1 MKKPYNKKV
10 NVNKCM
16 ANDLVIT
23 FPMRDEQIIAKLDS
37 IKRWKY
43 VHKNLYSIDDFCSLL
58 NEFEMIQLSIGG
70 NSLFNKYNG
79 KQYNYLKEYNLTSTY
94 FKMIQ
99 RERDFSV
106 LTSFKSDI
114 INNGIPKK
122 SNGLRTQILGKLN
135 DDGSPIFKK
144 DTIFNRAAEE
154 LIIDM
159 KENKAIEVR
168 HEFFRDVDFN
178 RLNRKTNK
186 IGENW
191 VTVDKFPF
199 GSLVIPKFKEICHSV
214 LKELFLIN
222 RDDTLIKINSLPE
235 DILIGFIDS
244 CFNDKTPVGKEIL
257 FELFKNHILNNNNNK
272 TDDEIESLFPIERI
286 INSCIIRDD
295 WFRFNYGR
303 SIAQNLFLPHF
314 QDGFSINVYE
324 NYQLFTHKNIE
335 KLSDNLLLKHTNS
348 KKSESMVIGESS
360 IVSKEKFIENF
371 HLVTNNMFNDF
382 SKIPK
387 TCYFIG
393 GILTACLT
401 DSINEDEYK
410 DSDIDVC
417 FTGHESYDIVE
428 FIETYFGSLGE
439 LQTDKTTT
447 IHGDHLT
454 ISKYYPNRHVQINL
468 HFYPTLE
475 SILVGVDIDA
485 SCFAFNGKDLYCL
498 ERAIHSINYSINIA
512 CEFNFN
518 VRGNGH
524 YQKRLVKYLDRGFHV
539 YYLPTPQINYFF
551 TDIILSVSEN
561 DGFSPTLNQNGIAL
575 LASASL
581 SKQILKEL
589 KKPSFSIP
597 YGPSYDKKST
607 DLFIRSTYKSMY
619 NGYSTPMCH
628 RIIDTV
634 GEGEDSINTIL
645 FETRSIESLSLNKYS
660 WEQHITNETLRS
672 NLFNY
677 NQFF

>member
-1 MKKPYNKKV
+1 MKNKPYNKKV

-23 FPMRDEQIIAKLDS
+23 FPMSDEQIKIKEDS
-37 IKRWKY
+37 IKRWKN
-43 VHKNLYSIDDFCSLL
+43 VNKNLYSDDFCQLL
-58 NEFEMIQLSIGG
+58 NEFEMIQFSIGG
-70 NSLFNKYNG
+70 SSLFNNNA
-79 KQYNYLKEYNLTSTY
+79 KQYNYLKQFNTTSTY
-94 FKMIQ
+94 FKIIQ
-99 RERDFSV
+99 RERDFSF

-114 INNGIPKK
+114 INNGFPKK
-122 SNGLRTQILGKLN
+122 SNTQILGKLN

-144 DTIFNRAAEE
+144 DTILHRVAEE

-159 KENKAIEVR
+159 KENKAVEVK
-168 HEFFRDVDFN
+168 HEFSRDVDFN

-191 VTVDKFPF
+191 ITVDKFPF

-257 FELFKNHILNNNNNK
+257 FELFKNLTVNNNNNNK

-295 WFRFNYGR
+295 WFRFNFSQ
-303 SIAQNLFLPHF
+303 SIAQDLFLPPF
-314 QDGFSINVYE
+314 QDNFSINVYE
-324 NYQLFTHKNIE
+324 NYQLFTHKNIS
-335 KLSDNLLLKHTNS
+335 KLSDNLLLNHTNS
-348 KKSESMVIGESS
+348 KKLESIVIGEPS
-360 IVSKEKFIENF
+360 IVNKQKFIENF

-393 GILTACLT
+393 GIITACLT
-401 DSINEDEYK
+401 NSINQDEYK

-417 FTGHESYDIVE
+417 FTGYDSDDIVV
-428 FIETYFGSLGE
+428 FIETYFGPLSE

-468 HFYPTLE
+468 HYHATLE

-498 ERAIHSINYSINIA
+498 ERAMHSINYSINIA

-518 VRGNGH
+518 VRGNVH
-524 YQKRLVKYLDRGFHV
+524 YQKRLIKYLDRGFHI
-539 YYLPTPQINYFF
+539 YYLSTPQIKFF
-551 TDIILSVSEN
+551 FSNIIHRVTEN
-561 DGFSPTLNQNGIAL
+561 DGFSPTPNQNGIAL
-575 LASASL
+575 LASANL
-581 SKQILKEL
+581 SKPILKQL
-589 KKPSFSIP
+589 KKPTFSIP
-597 YGPSYDKKST
+597 YGPSYDKLST
-607 DLFIRSTYKSMY
+607 DLYIKQTYTSMY
-619 NGYSTPMCH
+619 NGYSTPSCH
-628 RIIDTV
+628 RIVDT
-634 GEGEDSINTIL
+634 GEEEDSINTIL
-645 FETRSIESLSLNKYS
+645 FSTRCLESLPYNRHS
-660 WEQHITNETLRS
+660 WEQHITNEALRS